1 VQGVFLRG
9 VRGAIDVPANEAG
22 QVLEATREL
31 LLEML
36 KSNSLQEGD
45 IAAIFFTAT
54 ADLDAVFPAEAARQ
68 LGWNSV
74 PLLCA
79 REIDVPGSLPKCV
92 RVLMLVNSSK
102 TAEEIRHIY
111 LRGASVLRE
120 ELNSEEDG

>member
-1 VQGVFLRG
+1 MQGVFLRG